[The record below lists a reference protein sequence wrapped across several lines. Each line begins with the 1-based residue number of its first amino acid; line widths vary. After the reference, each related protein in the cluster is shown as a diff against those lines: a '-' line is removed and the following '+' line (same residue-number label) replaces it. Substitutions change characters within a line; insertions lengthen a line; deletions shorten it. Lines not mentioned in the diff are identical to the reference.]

1 MMFLRTLP
9 IAIFTLALL
18 LVSAG
23 QWMVPR
29 FLIYT
34 GLMWMAA
41 GLIYTLAPRE
51 LVAERLKPPTDR
63 DARSRR
69 IALPLMVLHYVLAGL
84 GARFGWSSVSLGVQV
99 IGLALITAAM
109 ALVGWTL
116 VENPFASS
124 AVRIQQDRGQR
135 VITTGPY
142 ALVRH
147 PMYLGVFLFCL
158 GSGPALGSWWS
169 ALPLTIVLP
178 VFVRRTLLEDR
189 MLKTELNGYRDYAKK
204 VRWRVVPGIF

>member
-23 QWMVPR
+23 RWIVPR
-29 FLIYT
+29 FFIYT

-41 GLIYTLAPRE
+41 GLIYTLAPRD
-51 LVAERLKPPTDR
+51 LVAERLKPPADR

-69 IALPLMVLHYVLAGL
+69 VALPLMLLHYVLAGFDV
-84 GARFGWSSVSLGVQV
+84 RFGWSSASLGAQAA
-99 IGLALITAAM
+99 GLALVAAAM
-109 ALVGWTL
+109 GLVGWTL

-147 PMYLGVFLFCL
+147 PMYLGVFLFCV
-158 GSGPALGSWWS
+158 GSGPGLGSWWA
-169 ALPLTIVLP
+169 ALPLVILLP
-178 VFVRRTLLEDR
+178 IFVRRTLLEDR
-189 MLKTELNGYRDYAKK
+189 MLETELNGYREYAKK

>member
-18 LVSAG
+18 LVSVG
-23 QWMVPR
+23 RWIVPQ
-29 FLIYT
+29 FLVYT
-34 GLMWMAA
+34 GLVWMAA

-51 LVAERLKPPTDR
+51 LVAERMKPPADR
-63 DARSRR
+63 DARTRR
-69 IALPLMVLHYVLAGL
+69 LALPLMVLHYVLAGL
-84 GARFGWSSVSLGVQV
+84 DVRFGWSSLSLGAQV
-99 IGLALITAAM
+99 AGLALVAAAM
-109 ALVGWTL
+109 VFVGWTL

-158 GSGPALGSWWS
+158 GSGLALGSWWS
-169 ALPLTIVLP
+169 ALPLMILLP

-189 MLKTELNGYRDYAKK
+189 MLETELNGYREYAKK